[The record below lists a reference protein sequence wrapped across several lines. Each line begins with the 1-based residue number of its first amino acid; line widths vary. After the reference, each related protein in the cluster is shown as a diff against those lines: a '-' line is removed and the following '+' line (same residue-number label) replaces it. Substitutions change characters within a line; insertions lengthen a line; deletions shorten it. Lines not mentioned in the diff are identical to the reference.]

1 MKKIFDDTVSSMIL
15 SASGWRTVFALSGN
29 EEDGGERISAEK
41 QSIAVLAGTAFAR
54 YMTGK
59 KGKGCTVVVGTD
71 TRPTGSA
78 IAECI
83 IRALLRA
90 GLNVYFV
97 GISAAPEI
105 MAYARKAD
113 GFAYI
118 SASHN
123 PIGHNGIKFGLSDG
137 GVIPAQEAAVLIQSF
152 KDLCASQNPEQDA
165 QNIINECPRQ
175 AFEAVYA
182 ESAMRKKEAL
192 NAYREFTEQV
202 VSGETDTDARQ
213 RFLHGIKNAA
223 QKQNLGVVCDMNGSA
238 RTVSIDKTFLTENGI
253 EFYAI
258 NDKPGAIAHAI
269 IPEPENLVYCAREM
283 EKLHAQGKSGVL
295 FGYMPDCDGDRG
307 NIVYWNEE
315 KKCADIL
322 RAQEV
327 FALSV
332 LSELAFNFRKHADV
346 SLSTPKYKCAVSVN
360 CPTSMRIEDIGS
372 AFGALVSRSEVG
384 EANVVNRARELRSE
398 GYDVPILGEGSN
410 GGNITHPAAVRDPM
424 NTLFALLKLLTIR
437 DTDTQIGLFHLWCT
451 LSGQE
456 KSYKDDFTLSDVIRT
471 LPAYTTTGV
480 SEKRALLNIQNGD
493 HVQLKRNFQ
502 KIFCAQ
508 WEEKKEQLKKKYGI
522 VSWKAF
528 ATVGTKEIAQPDD
541 FGISGKGGLK
551 ITFQN
556 EKGENSAFI
565 WMRGSGTEPVFRI
578 LCDVKGDNS
587 TCEKELL
594 QWETDML
601 VQADNS

>member
-1 MKKIFDDTVSSMIL
+1 
-15 SASGWRTVFALSGN
+15 
-29 EEDGGERISAEK
+29 
-41 QSIAVLAGTAFAR
+41 
-54 YMTGK
+54 
-59 KGKGCTVVVGTD
+59 
-71 TRPTGSA
+71 
-78 IAECI
+78 
-83 IRALLRA
+83 
-90 GLNVYFV
+90 
-97 GISAAPEI
+97 
-105 MAYARKAD
+105 
-113 GFAYI
+113 
-118 SASHN
+118 
-123 PIGHNGIKFGLSDG
+123 
-137 GVIPAQEAAVLIQSF
+137 
-152 KDLCASQNPEQDA
+152 
-165 QNIINECPRQ
+165 
-175 AFEAVYA
+175 
-182 ESAMRKKEAL
+182 MRKGLISLMLICFSVILL
-192 NAYREFTEQV
+192 NAE
-202 VSGETDTDARQ
+202 G
-213 RFLHGIKNAA
+213 
-223 QKQNLGVVCDMNGSA
+223 
-238 RTVSIDKTFLTENGI
+238 
-253 EFYAI
+253 
-258 NDKPGAIAHAI
+258 
-269 IPEPENLVYCAREM
+269 
-283 EKLHAQGKSGVL
+283 
-295 FGYMPDCDGDRG
+295 
-307 NIVYWNEE
+307 NEE

-346 SLSTPKYKCAVSVN
+346 SLSTPKYKCAVSIN

-480 SEKRALLNIQNGD
+480 SENRALLNIQNGD

-541 FGISGKGGLK
+541 FGISGKGGL
-551 ITFQN
+551 
-556 EKGENSAFI
+556 
-565 WMRGSGTEPVFRI
+565 FRI